1 MNKSTELLKITIFL
15 AVVLTVIQIIT
26 GSNAFTMDLLE
37 VFQSMIAT
45 AMPIILVM
53 TGIYILIR
61 CLF

>member
-1 MNKSTELLKITIFL
+1 MNKSTGLLKITIFL
-15 AVVLTVIQIIT
+15 AVVLTVIQMIT

>member
-1 MNKSTELLKITIFL
+1 MNKSTGLLKITIFL

>member
-1 MNKSTELLKITIFL
+1 MNKSTGLLKITIFL
-15 AVVLTVIQIIT
+15 AVVLTVIQMIT
-26 GSNAFTMDLLE
+26 GSNAFTMDFLE
-37 VFQSMIAT
+37 VFQSMIAA